1 MGAKRQCFFS
11 RRSFCTG
18 GQSGERSS
26 MFTKWLLQ
34 TEECFIATP
43 NTVEINLVETQ
54 EIVVTESDF
63 ERSKYFENVFTDD
76 KRLMST

>member
-1 MGAKRQCFFS
+1 
-11 RRSFCTG
+11 
-18 GQSGERSS
+18 

-76 KRLMST
+76 KRLMSTQIYNKQGEKNFGSTKKWIEGEI